1 VKGQFDKLVR
11 KISALP
17 IRIDSPLASE
27 PVFDAVTDLYPDLL
41 EADPKRLM
49 LDDSFGYTASELE
62 HCASKVGISEPV
74 KLLSRTGVQKFRE
87 LVRVFREGGL
97 AVSEKDPDRDAVR
110 GCLYHSRFLHDFMTD
125 ATILKFFSRVAG
137 IELIPLPIRVSQI
150 QINLLPAYNPD
161 AREPGF
167 GTHIDSTNF
176 ACVLSLT
183 GSDGMEGGALQHAL
197 MTQEQFFARAG
208 SGDNVANA
216 YLHMVLP
223 DEELLTTHF
232 TEEGSAVF
240 QQGVLVP
247 HQVENVRKVHG
258 SRDTVAFT
266 FHPAN
271 PMVRRLDFFSAASTW
286 NSRDIKE
293 DIGNLLFD
301 LAEKRIETLSDALEL
316 AEALSGTAEAIR
328 PEQLRELR
336 AGLNNSDELKRAAEQ
351 FLVDL
356 ADGVEGISCPD
367 DTFETPSVFDVEI

>member
-1 VKGQFDKLVR
+1 
-11 KISALP
+11 
-17 IRIDSPLASE
+17 
-27 PVFDAVTDLYPDLL
+27 
-41 EADPKRLM
+41 
-49 LDDSFGYTASELE
+49 
-62 HCASKVGISEPV
+62 
-74 KLLSRTGVQKFRE
+74 
-87 LVRVFREGGL
+87 
-97 AVSEKDPDRDAVR
+97 
-110 GCLYHSRFLHDFMTD
+110 
-125 ATILKFFSRVAG
+125 
-137 IELIPLPIRVSQI
+137 
-150 QINLLPAYNPD
+150 
-161 AREPGF
+161 
-167 GTHIDSTNF
+167 
-176 ACVLSLT
+176 
-183 GSDGMEGGALQHAL
+183 
-197 MTQEQFFARAG
+197 
-208 SGDNVANA
+208 
-216 YLHMVLP
+216 
-223 DEELLTTHF
+223 
-232 TEEGSAVF
+232 
-240 QQGVLVP
+240 VLVP